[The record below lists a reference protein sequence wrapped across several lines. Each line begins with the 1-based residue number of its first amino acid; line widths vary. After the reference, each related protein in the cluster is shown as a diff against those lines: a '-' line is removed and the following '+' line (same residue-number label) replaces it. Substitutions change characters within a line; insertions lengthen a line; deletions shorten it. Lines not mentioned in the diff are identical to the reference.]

1 MYIILRF
8 EDVNASPGT
17 SVSEQYRRA
26 RPHHLVVFLTPAT
39 PSIHA
44 LWILIIR
51 YPHHVE
57 HIQVCYSFAPTFSYE
72 VNIVT

>member
-8 EDVNASPGT
+8 QDVNTSPGT

-51 YPHHVE
+51 YPHHV
-57 HIQVCYSFAPTFSYE
+57 
-72 VNIVT
+72 